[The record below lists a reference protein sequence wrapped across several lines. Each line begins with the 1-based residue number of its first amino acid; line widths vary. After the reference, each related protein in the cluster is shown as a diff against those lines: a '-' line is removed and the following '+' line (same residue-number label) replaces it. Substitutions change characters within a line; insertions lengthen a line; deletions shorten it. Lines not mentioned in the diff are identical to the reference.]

1 MTATF
6 SLSGCQPAAAATAIV
21 GCLLSY
27 AGASAQ
33 SSEVLGDPSG
43 IAGHT
48 VSIGSRVAQI
58 EFQPL
63 LRPRKRPF
71 YLELYGA
78 EIERP
83 KRRLSIFEDADGAL
97 TRSTAI
103 MRRPGGLPSDEIIIL
118 QEVDGP
124 EPDGLSVANLTSR
137 QFMDL
142 VGIDFEPRP
151 ETNGSAIGLAEAMSA
166 AAVTPVVAGHDLRFA
181 AAQPYGPFRVSRFQM
196 AEPSIPGGRP
206 KRRSSRIEELVCL
219 ADVMYFEARGEGF
232 AGRHAV
238 AMTVL
243 NRVRSKRFPDTI
255 CSVVKQGKG
264 ELHKCQFSY
273 YCDGHPERI
282 HELHAY
288 LEIKELARDILD
300 SGTADRTGGATYFH
314 SVSVSPSWASQMQMT
329 AKIGHHVFYRD
340 PN

>member
-1 MTATF
+1 MIAI
-6 SLSGCQPAAAATAIV
+6 SPLSGCQPVAAATAIV
-21 GCLLSY
+21 GCLLSF

-33 SSEVLGDPSG
+33 SSEVHDDPSRMG
-43 IAGHT
+43 GHT
-48 VSIGSRVAQI
+48 VSIGSRVAHI

-63 LRPRKRPF
+63 PRPRKRPF
-71 YLELYGA
+71 YLEIYGA

-83 KRRLSIFEDADGAL
+83 KRRLSIVEETGGAL
-97 TRSTAI
+97 IRERTI
-103 MRRPGGLPSDEIIIL
+103 MRRPVGPPTDDIVMLRETDDPEADELPL
-118 QEVDGP
+118 
-124 EPDGLSVANLTSR
+124 ANLTSG

-142 VGIDFEPRP
+142 VGGDLDPKSGS
-151 ETNGSAIGLAEAMSA
+151 NGSAVDLAEAMAPSVA
-166 AAVTPVVAGHDLRFA
+166 NPVVAGHYPQFA
-181 AAQPYGPFRVSRFQM
+181 GAQPFGPFRVSRFQM
-196 AEPSIPGGRP
+196 AEPLIPGGRP
-206 KRRSSRIEELVCL
+206 KRRPVRIEELVCL

-243 NRVRSKRFPDTI
+243 NRVRSKRFPNSI
-255 CSVVKQGKG
+255 CAVVKQGKG

-288 LEIKELARDILD
+288 REIKELARDILD

-314 SVSVSPSWASQMQMT
+314 SVSVSPSWADEMQMT
-329 AKIGHHVFYRD
+329 AKIGHHVFYRE